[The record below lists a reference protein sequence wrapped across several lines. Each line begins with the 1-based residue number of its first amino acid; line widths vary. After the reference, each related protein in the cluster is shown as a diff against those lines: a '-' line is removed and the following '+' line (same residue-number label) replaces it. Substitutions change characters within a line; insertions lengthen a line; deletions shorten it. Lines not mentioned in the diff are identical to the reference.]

1 MGDVKYKP
9 VMGSFTRF
17 VSIAVVLLASARTR
31 AEAPAPLHPAQV
43 IPLPGVEKRID
54 HMAVDPAGKRL
65 FVSALGN
72 GTLEVIDLQAGKRVR
87 SIPGLKE
94 PQGVAFFPDLHKVVV
109 ANTGGTVVAFEDPS
123 FKLLATI
130 PE

>member
-1 MGDVKYKP
+1 LL
-9 VMGSFTRF
+9 TL
-17 VSIAVVLLASARTR
+17 ALVLLASPSVR
-31 AEAPAPLHPAQV
+31 AEAPAPLQQAQV

-54 HMAVDPAGKRL
+54 HLAVDPAGKRL

-72 GTLEVIDLQAGKRVR
+72 GTLEVIDLQAARRVR

-94 PQGVAFFPDLHKVVV
+94 PQGVAFFPALHKVVV

-123 FKLLATI
+123 LKLIATI
-130 PE
+130 P